1 MSITEQTL
9 KALGRSR
16 ASMRELQVIQLSP
29 GAHADAFDALGG
41 SKSAVQDSIS
51 GKSLLDLLGGPE
63 HGKFLDA
70 FSRADWVTMSGPD
83 LAPIV
88 DAGHCLLETLLP
100 NSFPRDL
107 RHFFVDLSH
116 PDTRAGT
123 AVLDIIQRLQSHGE
137 VIVGFNPSSLKDTL
151 ENLGESSDDSVER
164 SLARARSAL
173 GVGACILSSEK
184 NYAAAERAEA
194 NSIMSR
200 YEHENQSSL
209 NELGTNFGTAYCAA
223 GLLGIEEKHLLPIA
237 VAAVETQLS
246 NKSFPSWVEIE
257 RHIRQNPS

>member
-16 ASMRELQVIQLSP
+16 ARMRELQGIQLSP

-83 LAPIV
+83 QAPIV

-194 NSIMSR
+194 NYLISR
-200 YEHENQSSL
+200 YEHGDQSSL

-246 NKSFPSWVEIE
+246 TKSYPSWVEIE

>member
-16 ASMRELQVIQLSP
+16 AGMRDLQVIQLSP

-41 SKSAVQDSIS
+41 RKSAVQDSIS

-70 FSRADWVTMSGPD
+70 FSRAEWVTMAGPD

-137 VIVGFNPSSLKDTL
+137 VIVGLNPSSLKDTL
-151 ENLGESSDDSVER
+151 ENLGENSDDSVER

-194 NSIMSR
+194 NSLMSR
-200 YEHENQSSL
+200 YEHEDQSSL
-209 NELGTNFGTAYCAA
+209 NELGTTFGTAYCAA

-246 NKSFPSWVEIE
+246 NKSYPSWVEIE

>member
-70 FSRADWVTMSGPD
+70 VSRADWVTMAGPD

-107 RHFFVDLSH
+107 RHFFVDLSL

-151 ENLGESSDDSVER
+151 ENLGENSDDSVER

-194 NSIMSR
+194 NSLISK
-200 YEHENQSSL
+200 YELEDQPSL

-246 NKSFPSWVEIE
+246 TKSYPSWVEIE

>member
-1 MSITEQTL
+1 
-9 KALGRSR
+9 
-16 ASMRELQVIQLSP
+16 
-29 GAHADAFDALGG
+29 
-41 SKSAVQDSIS
+41 
-51 GKSLLDLLGGPE
+51 
-63 HGKFLDA
+63 
-70 FSRADWVTMSGPD
+70 
-83 LAPIV
+83 
-88 DAGHCLLETLLP
+88 GHCLLETLLP

-137 VIVGFNPSSLKDTL
+137 VIVGLNPSSLKGTL
-151 ENLGESSDDSVER
+151 ENLGENSDDSVER

-194 NSIMSR
+194 NSLISK
-200 YEHENQSSL
+200 YELEDQPSL

-246 NKSFPSWVEIE
+246 TKSYPSWVEIE

>member
-1 MSITEQTL
+1 MLLCS
-9 KALGRSR
+9 ALCREM
-16 ASMRELQVIQLSP
+16 AS
-29 GAHADAFDALGG
+29 
-41 SKSAVQDSIS
+41 
-51 GKSLLDLLGGPE
+51 
-63 HGKFLDA
+63 
-70 FSRADWVTMSGPD
+70 PD

-137 VIVGFNPSSLKDTL
+137 VIVGLNPSSLKGTL
-151 ENLGESSDDSVER
+151 ENLGENSDDSVER

-209 NELGTNFGTAYCAA
+209 NELGTTFGTAYCAA

-246 NKSFPSWVEIE
+246 TKSYPSWVEIE
-257 RHIRQNPS
+257 RHIRQNPF